1 LHSCIHLS
9 LLEVN
14 LALRLGFLLLDFNHH
29 LYVLSPLVL
38 LTSVLLQSLLS
49 KLFVLFCLHRFRL
62 GTFICVLLVGLDLR
76 VDVLLHVEVHLSLH
90 SLFLH
95 LLVLSLQL
103 HLLVLDVSATLHDD
117 VSGAL
122 PGFVNLSN
130 RLKIRF
136 E

>member
-1 LHSCIHLS
+1 
-9 LLEVN
+9 
-14 LALRLGFLLLDFNHH
+14 
-29 LYVLSPLVL
+29 
-38 LTSVLLQSLLS
+38 
-49 KLFVLFCLHRFRL
+49 
-62 GTFICVLLVGLDLR
+62 LDLR

-130 RLKIRF
+130 RLKNRF